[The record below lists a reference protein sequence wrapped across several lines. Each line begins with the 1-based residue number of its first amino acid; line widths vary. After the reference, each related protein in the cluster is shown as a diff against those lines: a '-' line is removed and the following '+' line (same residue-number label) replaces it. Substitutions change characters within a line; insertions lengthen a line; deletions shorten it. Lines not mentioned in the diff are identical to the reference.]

1 MRGLVMDE
9 ANREQI
15 IRTLEEKRNGLK
27 RISEIDERLNT
38 LRKSKVLQEYFSL
51 IGERGILEA
60 KCERIN
66 AWPIENC
73 QHGFAI
79 LNYYVYDDGNE
90 RILMKSPCEGE
101 HLATH
106 FEYFCLDCG
115 KKFTLKCGDLEAFRI
130 IEQSGELARDAHC
143 LSFVSLI
150 SLSAYYREL
159 VMSKGAEEARN
170 LFLGSYKDVLRQK
183 KM

>member
-1 MRGLVMDE
+1 MND

-15 IRTLEEKRNGLK
+15 IKTLEEKREGLK
-27 RISEIDERLNT
+27 RISEIDERLNK
-38 LRKSKVLQEYFSL
+38 LRESKVLQEYFSL
-51 IGERGILEA
+51 IEERGGLE
-60 KCERIN
+60 KRCKRIN

-73 QHGFAI
+73 QHRFAI
-79 LNYYVYDDGNE
+79 LNYYVYYDGNE
-90 RILMKSPCEGE
+90 RIFMKSPCEDG

-115 KKFTLKCGDLEAFRI
+115 EKFTIEVGDMEAFRI
-130 IEQSGELARDAHC
+130 IEKSGELARNAHAF
-143 LSFVSLI
+143 SFVDLV

-159 VMSKGAEEARN
+159 VMSRGAEGAMN
-170 LFLGSYKDVLRQK
+170 VFLDSYEDVLRRK